1 MKRRILSLLLALG
14 LLFSLI
20 PAGVLAEA
28 LPTEPRTEA
37 PVQETEDI
45 PEESTAPEETVP
57 EETEAPEETEETQPP
72 ETTLPEQ
79 TQPEETTP
87 EETVPEQTV
96 PETEPEEEEP
106 ESFEPVEVFFTVTV
120 DEIILTLEKQELLAA
135 QTLAVPNFDLTA
147 YGLEAKTDGPTLAHL
162 LIYATEVL
170 YCGLLEQDAGHGYLA
185 EAGFLGTEVLTL
197 TETLE
202 RFWTLE
208 GTLLCYVNG
217 KLWDETE
224 DADCTA
230 ISLEE
235 KDSILL
241 ACVPREIAVEA
252 GILAETDGI
261 ITAEPG
267 QEVFYAPTEEAYRL
281 GGDVTSWYSAGFTDE
296 LGQLHWE
303 APAPGEYCLAIPAV
317 WEEET
322 LYLTAAIPFV
332 LEEEETA
339 PEETIPQIPGDV
351 NGDGVLDQT
360 DGASLAGYINGTV
373 TLPEDALLLG
383 DMDGD
388 GKINMLDVALIYRS
402 LSEAQ

>member
-45 PEESTAPEETVP
+45 PEASTAPEETLP
-57 EETEAPEETEETQPP
+57 EETEAPEETEETLPP
-72 ETTLPEQ
+72 ETTLPAE
-79 TQPEETTP
+79 TQPEATIP
-87 EETVPEQTV
+87 EETVPEQTL
-96 PETEPEEEEP
+96 PETEPEGEP
-106 ESFEPVEVFFTVTV
+106 ESSEPVEVFFTVTV
-120 DEIILTLEKQELLAA
+120 DETILTLEKQELLAA
-135 QTLAVPNFDLTA
+135 QTLVVPNFDLTA
-147 YGLEAKTDGPTLAHL
+147 YGLEAKTTGPTLAHL
-162 LIYATEVL
+162 LIYATEML
-170 YCGLLEQDAGHGYLA
+170 YCGLEEQDAGQGYLA
-185 EAGFLGTEVLTL
+185 EVGLLNTEVLTL
-197 TETLE
+197 VETPE
-202 RFWTLE
+202 TFWALE

-217 KLWDETE
+217 KLWDEAE

-241 ACVPREIAVEA
+241 ACLTREIAVEA
-252 GILAETDGI
+252 GVLMETDGI

-267 QEVFYAPTEEAYRL
+267 QEVFYAPAEEAYRL

-303 APAPGEYCLAIPAV
+303 APASGEYCLAIPAV

-322 LYLTAAIPFV
+322 LYLTAAIFFV
-332 LEEEETA
+332 LEEEEEIA
-339 PEETIPQIPGDV
+339 PAETIPQIPGDV

>member
-1 MKRRILSLLLALG
+1 MKRRILSMLLALG

-37 PVQETEDI
+37 PVQETEDL
-45 PEESTAPEETVP
+45 PEESTAPDVTAP
-57 EETEAPEETEETQPP
+57 EETETPEETEETQPP

-87 EETVPEQTV
+87 AETVAEQTV
-96 PETEPEEEEP
+96 PETESEEEEP
-106 ESFEPVEVFFTVTV
+106 VSSEPVEVFFTVTV
-120 DEIILTLEKQELLAA
+120 DETILTLEKQELLVA
-135 QTLAVPNFDLTA
+135 QTLTVPNFDLTA
-147 YGLEAKTDGPTLAHL
+147 YGMGTKTVGPTLAHL

-170 YCGLLEQDAGHGYLA
+170 YCGLEEQDAGQGYLA
-185 EAGFLGTEVLTL
+185 EAGFMGTEVLTL
-197 TETLE
+197 VETPE
-202 RFWTLE
+202 TFWTLE

-217 KLWDETE
+217 KLWDEAE

-241 ACVPREIAVEA
+241 ACVTQEIAVEA
-252 GILAETDGI
+252 GILAETGGI

-267 QEVFYAPTEEAYRL
+267 QEVFYASAEEAYCL
-281 GGDVTSWYSAGFTDE
+281 GGDVTSWYSAGITDE

-322 LYLTAAIPFV
+322 LYLTAAIPFI

-339 PEETIPQIPGDV
+339 PAETIPQIPGDV

-360 DGASLAGYINGTV
+360 DGASLAGYINGTA
-373 TLPEDALLLG
+373 TLLEDALSLA

-402 LSEAQ
+402 LLAAE